1 MDYARADP
9 VEACRPLWRFE
20 PRLGAAVIA
29 SIAVHIAALSFS
41 PPRVSLPEAPPVLEV
56 SLREQAA
63 SPSAPQEPAR
73 AVPATPAGPRLDSL
87 GRAKPRKHEQVT
99 SAQTAAPAPSPVRN
113 ADDEPVPASTSAP
126 EATAAVSIPSPEA
139 VQSATA
145 ARAPE
150 PHQSLAELNS
160 AYGQTISRLLT
171 PYRKYPPIARM
182 QGWEGLVTMELHVA
196 PSGRLLDA
204 AVRTSSGHE
213 VLDRQALAMA
223 SQAEPFPAPP
233 AALRDR
239 EIAVVVPVVFRLER

>member
-9 VEACRPLWRFE
+9 VEACRPPWPFE

-29 SIAVHIAALSFS
+29 SIAVHIAAMSFS

-63 SPSAPQEPAR
+63 FASAPPEPAR
-73 AVPATPAGPRLDSL
+73 PAPATPAGPRLDSL
-87 GRAKPRKHEQVT
+87 GSAKPRKHEQVL
-99 SAQTAAPAPSPVRN
+99 SARTDAPAPSPVRN
-113 ADDEPVPASTSAP
+113 AEPVPASTSAP

-139 VQSATA
+139 AQSATA

-150 PHQSLAELNS
+150 PHQSLSELIS
-160 AYGQTISRLLT
+160 VYGQTISRLLT

-182 QGWEGLVTMELHVA
+182 QGWEGLVTMELRVA

-239 EIAVVVPVVFRLER
+239 EITVVVVVPVVFRLER